1 MNRKELEI
9 KKQQILKQSN
19 QYVLIR
25 CLLIGFSLLCLYA
38 AIDLE
43 YKIAWFILISIISL
57 FLFIVKKHN
66 QIKYKLQYYECAIEV
81 CEDQEKRKNDQWDT
95 FKDTGIEYLNKTD
108 DVAYDLDLFGQR
120 SLYQFLCNANTKMGK
135 DKLADAL
142 KYPSI
147 DVAGI
152 LKKQAMIQGLT
163 ENKKTFFHF
172 LTLGKMFRKHSSKI
186 KEETIKETMA
196 SFQTHRNITYTFLRY
211 FMLPTLL
218 FIVLSFFINFVS
230 YVSLMISIN
239 TIFVFIF
246 WYKNQTNLKGIQ
258 EMETICKDYEEM
270 LEAIQL
276 FEYKSEILT
285 SLKNK
290 CETSKDGIHKLHRIA
305 VCVQTR
311 KNIFAYFILNLLCLW
326 DFHCVYA
333 FEKWKETYGPS
344 IIEWLDAIGDFEMYC
359 SFAQIQLSMKT
370 SCTPKLVQN
379 DFPVLQVEDA
389 YHPLL
394 HSPVMNS
401 YKNDANTNIITGSN
415 MSGKTTFLRTLGL
428 NMLLAKCGANVCASS
443 WSSTMMHV
451 YTSMRVRDDVKEGI
465 STFYGE
471 LRRIRTMMDGARQKE
486 PMLILIDEIFKGT
499 NSADRLYCARETI
512 KKLNQSHIITFVST
526 HDFELC
532 ALEQEIKAHNYHFD
546 EYYKD
551 DKIYFDYKIKEG
563 PCTSTNARQLMKMAG
578 LL

>member
-1 MNRKELEI
+1 MNQKELETL
-9 KKQQILKQSN
+9 KQQILKQSN
-19 QYVLIR
+19 RYVMIR
-25 CLLIGFSLLCLYA
+25 CMLIGFSLFCLYA
-38 AIDLE
+38 AIDLK
-43 YKIAWFILISIISL
+43 YKIAWLIFISILIL

-66 QIKYKLQYYECAIEV
+66 QIKYKLQYYESAIEV
-81 CEDQEKRKNDQWDT
+81 CEEQEKRSKNQWDT
-95 FKDTGIEYLNKTD
+95 LKDTGIEYLNKTD

-135 DKLADAL
+135 DKLANTL

-147 DVAGI
+147 DIREI

-163 ENKKTFFHF
+163 KNKKTFFHF
-172 LTLGKMFRKHSSKI
+172 LTLSKMFCKHSSKI

-196 SFQTHRNITYTFLRY
+196 SFQIYKNASYTFLRY
-211 FMLPTLL
+211 LMLPTLL
-218 FIVLSFFINFVS
+218 FIVLSFFMDFIH
-230 YVSLMISIN
+230 YVSFVISLN
-239 TIFVFIF
+239 TIFVLIF
-246 WYKNQTNLKGIQ
+246 WYKNQSNLNGIQ
-258 EMETICKDYEEM
+258 EMEIICKDYEEM
-270 LEAIQL
+270 LDAIQL
-276 FEYKSEILT
+276 FEYESEILT

-290 CETSKDGIHKLHRIA
+290 CVTSKKGIHELHRIA
-305 VCVQTR
+305 ACVQTR

-333 FEKWKETYGPS
+333 FEKWKETYGSS
-344 IIEWLDAIGDFEMYC
+344 IVEWMDAIGDFEMYC

-370 SCTPKLVQN
+370 SCTPGLVQN
-379 DFPVLQVEDA
+379 DLLVLETKDA

-394 HSPVMNS
+394 YTPVVNS
-401 YKNDANTNIITGSN
+401 YKNDTNTNIITGSN

-443 WSSTMMHV
+443 WNSTIMHV

-471 LRRIRTMMDGARQKE
+471 LRRIRTMMDKAKQKE

-499 NSADRLYCARETI
+499 NSADRLYCARATI
-512 KKLNQSHIITFVST
+512 KKLHQTHIMTFVST

-532 ALEQEIKAHNYHFD
+532 ALEQEIDAHNYHFD
-546 EYYKD
+546 EHYKD

-578 LL
+578 L